1 VSGRDWISALPGD
14 LAGQRALLTGLLR
27 HCEADPRVR
36 WLVIGCSLGR
46 GAADR
51 LSDLDLGAGVTGADF
66 DAARAGLRAAV
77 DGLGELVESF
87 EHQLPGVTGPHA
99 RIFAQYADRLQVDLV
114 VFPDT
119 RDAGSIPDVVVLH
132 DPGGPRS

>member
-1 VSGRDWISALPGD
+1 
-14 LAGQRALLTGLLR
+14 
-27 HCEADPRVR
+27 
-36 WLVIGCSLGR
+36 
-46 GAADR
+46 
-51 LSDLDLGAGVTGADF
+51 
-66 DAARAGLRAAV
+66 V

-99 RIFAQYADRLQVDLV
+99 RIFAHYADRLQADPV

-132 DPGGPRS
+132 IRQRA